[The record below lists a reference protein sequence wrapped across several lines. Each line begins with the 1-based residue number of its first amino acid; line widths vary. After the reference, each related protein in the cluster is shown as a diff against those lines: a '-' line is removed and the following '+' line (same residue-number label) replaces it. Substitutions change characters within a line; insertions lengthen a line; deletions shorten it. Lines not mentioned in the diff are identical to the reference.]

1 MTQTHDRPN
10 LARKVTPKDEAARTS
25 ALDQGIRMN
34 LGGEDFEVRI
44 GDMTAPLARELR
56 QNYGG
61 SFNKLQDELALDPDI
76 DSIAAFVWLA
86 RRMRSEVVGFD
97 DVAVSYS
104 QMLEDGFEITVAGR
118 EVVEDSPEA

>member
-1 MTQTHDRPN
+1 MTQTQDRPN
-10 LARKVTPKDEAARTS
+10 LARKVTPKDEANRTS

-104 QMLEDGFEITVAGR
+104 QMLEDGFEITVAKR